1 MKRRES
7 ERREKHKANQYHD
20 SRFNRHHT
28 RRLAPESIE
37 AREEGSFQP
46 SSSIPHSSSA
56 QPRSATESL
65 AMAPGTASTRRM
77 ISRNFATN
85 PAYYLSSARNIPSS
99 TAATVTATAATFGEQ
114 RDESGP
120 SSSRRR
126 SPRRLSGNTT
136 QPSSSSFIPLSPNT
150 SNFAASETE
159 PLDDGSNTAPEP
171 TLRSQRRG
179 AMHRY

>member
-1 MKRRES
+1 MKRRETG
-7 ERREKHKANQYHD
+7 RREKHKANQYHD

-37 AREEGSFQP
+37 AREKVSFQP
-46 SSSIPHSSSA
+46 SSSITHSSSA

-99 TAATVTATAATFGEQ
+99 TAATVTATAATLGVQ

-120 SSSRRR
+120 SRRR
-126 SPRRLSGNTT
+126 SPRGLSGNTT
-136 QPSSSSFIPLSPNT
+136 QPSSSSFLPLSSNT
-150 SNFAASETE
+150 RNFATSETE
-159 PLDDGSNTAPEP
+159 PLDDGSNTASEP
-171 TLRSQRRG
+171 TSRSQRRG
-179 AMHRY
+179 GMRRY